1 MGPMSLPIRT
11 MDVSTE
17 SLHAYRRNRAR
28 PRVVPQTTPRE
39 PDAPVRVRRNRSC
52 TYPRAVAKPVP
63 VDFRPELEEEI
74 HSMLSEHLDAR
85 RIEVQVRGSRVQL
98 RGVVNSELDLQ
109 IAEDI
114 AWLLPEIRHCTNSLR
129 VRRLSRLRASA

>member
-1 MGPMSLPIRT
+1 
-11 MDVSTE
+11 
-17 SLHAYRRNRAR
+17 
-28 PRVVPQTTPRE
+28 
-39 PDAPVRVRRNRSC
+39 
-52 TYPRAVAKPVP
+52 
-63 VDFRPELEEEI
+63 
-74 HSMLSEHLDAR
+74 MLSEHLDAR